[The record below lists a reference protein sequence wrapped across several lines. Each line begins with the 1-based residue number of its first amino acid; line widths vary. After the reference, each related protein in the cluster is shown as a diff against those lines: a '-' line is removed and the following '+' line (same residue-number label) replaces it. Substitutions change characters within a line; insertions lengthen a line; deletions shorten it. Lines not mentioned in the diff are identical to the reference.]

1 MTLPKPRAA
10 SMSPEEAIV
19 AYKKLLQTVLDARPS
34 GTRQR
39 LASALGKNRSFVT
52 QMTSPSY
59 PTPIPH
65 RHVGTVLAVCHFTP
79 DEREAFMD
87 AYRQAHRKRFDF
99 DGAPHKARHLNL
111 LVPDLGDDKRN
122 AAFDKAIMEFIQK
135 MTAFI
140 EPGGDD

>member
-39 LASALGKNRSFVT
+39 LASALGKNRSCVT
-52 QMTSPSY
+52 QMTSPTY

-79 DEREAFMD
+79 DERDAFMEHHD
-87 AYRQAHRKRFDF
+87 NHWVD
-99 DGAPHKARHLNL
+99 
-111 LVPDLGDDKRN
+111 
-122 AAFDKAIMEFIQK
+122 
-135 MTAFI
+135 
-140 EPGGDD
+140 